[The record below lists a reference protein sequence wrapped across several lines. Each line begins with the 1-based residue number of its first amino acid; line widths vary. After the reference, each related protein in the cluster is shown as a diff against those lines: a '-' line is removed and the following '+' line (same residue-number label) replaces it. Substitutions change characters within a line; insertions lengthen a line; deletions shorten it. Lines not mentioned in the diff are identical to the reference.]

1 MKAILPVLGLLAC
14 LSAPAWG
21 ETEFQITCPGRP
33 TMTVGRAE
41 YGLSTLMWPKH
52 HFQVAA
58 GQQRTR
64 LKQGDKVAITRFR
77 NGDQLIVNEDTDE
90 TFFVFANSN
99 KLLECMRSEK
109 RDVEVLS
116 LERNDNSQR
125 PNA

>member
-1 MKAILPVLGLLAC
+1 
-14 LSAPAWG
+14 
-21 ETEFQITCPGRP
+21 
-33 TMTVGRAE
+33 MTVGRAD

-52 HFQVAA
+52 HFQVAS

-64 LKQGDKVAITRFR
+64 LKQGDNVAITRFR
-77 NGDQLIVNEDTDE
+77 NGDQLIVNQDTNE

-99 KLLECMRSEK
+99 KLLACMRSEK

-125 PNA
+125 PDA